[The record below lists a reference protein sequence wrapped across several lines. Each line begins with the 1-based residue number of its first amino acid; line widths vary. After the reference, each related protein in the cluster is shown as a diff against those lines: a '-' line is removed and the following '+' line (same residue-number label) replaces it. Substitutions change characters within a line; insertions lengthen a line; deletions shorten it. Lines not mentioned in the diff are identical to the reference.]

1 MRCVNEKKVEEYVLN
16 RFLEIEFTDKE
27 TEAFRETLKQSKQ
40 MTNEHAE
47 NNIKGKKL
55 ALEQARLRLDKLID
69 LYLDGKI
76 EEKEIEPKKEKTL
89 FQIKNLEHEIASF
102 EKSKGKNYE
111 RLEEL
116 GKLLKSPIESYK
128 LASPDKKRRLV
139 KSMLENFRLTPEKLD
154 VDWKIPFDTIAN
166 RGKNTWGG
174 PDGTRTRNLA
184 RDRGAI

>member
-1 MRCVNEKKVEEYVLN
+1 MRCVNEGKVEEYVLN
-16 RFLEIEFTDKE
+16 RLSEIEFTDQE
-27 TEAFRETLKQSKQ
+27 VEAFRDALKNSKK
-40 MTNEHAE
+40 MTFEDAE
-47 NNIKGKKL
+47 QNIKGKRQILEFNQGKL
-55 ALEQARLRLDKLID
+55 NKLMD
-69 LYLDGKI
+69 LYLNGKI
-76 EEKEIEPKKEKTL
+76 GEDELEQKRAELI
-89 FQIKNLEHEIASF
+89 FQNKNLEHEISSF
-102 EKSKGKNYE
+102 DKSKDRTFIK
-111 RLEEL
+111 LQEL

-139 KSMLENFRLTPEKLD
+139 KSMMENFCLTPEKLD